1 MSRLACLGGKPV
13 TKCLPGRTKRMGE
26 PEDIRF
32 SNFRW
37 HEDRETGDIVL
48 FMTAC
53 PGNRPRTPDCGCP
66 MHSYRYDI
74 HLPP

>member
-26 PEDIRF
+26 PEDIRV

-53 PGNRPRTPDCGCP
+53 PGNRPRTSDCGCP

-74 HLPP
+74 HLPE